1 VYIEEY
7 RKFVLEERNLKKKI
21 LILLVGMALLVG
33 ILSGCVEETTTP
45 TNNAPVVSVA
55 DPVIDHNTSLPG
67 GTVTF
72 NSTATDADEDDT
84 LTYAWD
90 FGDEVGN
97 STEEDPTYEYAA
109 NGTYTVILIVSD
121 GTDTATW
128 TDDIVIGNV
137 GPTADFTY
145 EATNLS
151 VNFTDA
157 STDED
162 TLTYMWDF
170 GDEIGNSTEANPTYE
185 YAAAGSYNVTLTVT
199 DMYGLTD
206 SYTEEITVT
215 E

>member
-1 VYIEEY
+1 
-7 RKFVLEERNLKKKI
+7 LEERNLKRKI
-21 LILLVGMALLVG
+21 LVLLVGMALLVG
-33 ILSGCVEETTTP
+33 VLSGCVEEEEQP
-45 TNNAPVVSVA
+45 PANNAPVVSVA
-55 DPVIDHNTSLPG
+55 DPVIEHNTSLPG

-72 NSTATDADEDDT
+72 NSTATDADGDN

-97 STEEDPTYEYAA
+97 STVADPTYEYAE
-109 NGTYTVILIVSD
+109 NGTYTVTLIVSD
-121 GTDTATW
+121 DTDTATW

-157 STDED
+157 STDDD
-162 TLTYMWDF
+162 TLTYLWDF
-170 GDEIGNSTEANPTYE
+170 GDEVGNSTEASPVYE
-185 YAAAGSYNVTLTVT
+185 YTAAGNYTVMLTVT

-206 SYTEEITVT
+206 SYTEEITV
-215 E
+215 EE